1 MPGKPNFPNRIL
13 YHGDNLPFLRGMNS
27 ETVHLIAT
35 DPPFNKNKDFHAT
48 PASLAEGAQFEDR
61 WSWRDDVQPEWLKS
75 IGEDYPEV
83 WVVIQAAKT
92 TYSDGMA
99 AFLCWLGVRLLE
111 MHRILRPDGSLYLH
125 IDHSAHA
132 WTKCLLDG
140 IFGRKQ
146 FRNEIVWRRTHSKNA
161 VESRYGVNHDTL
173 LYYVKSGKAPFNKKA
188 AMRPFEDVPAGYT
201 KDSNGRYYA
210 YSPVYGDGA
219 SKGDSGK
226 PAMFRG
232 VEYQCPKGRHW
243 RVPGGRKKGETTSAG
258 WARLDA
264 EGRMYVARGGKL
276 PMYIRYLDE
285 MAGIALDDVWPDI
298 PIPSVNEDMGY
309 PTQKPLALYER
320 IIKASSSSGDI
331 VLDPFCGCATTP
343 VAAERLG
350 RQWVGMDL
358 WDGAHQIVID
368 RLNDSRQLLTGIP
381 PDVAYS
387 TTPPRRTDT
396 GETAALQL
404 VTPVGRRQQRQPAPR
419 TQHKTL
425 LADIGAFCQ
434 GCGRDYNDDPRV
446 LEVDHIRPRSDD
458 GSDALDNLT
467 LLCPPCNRAK
477 ADKITLSGLQ
487 LQNRKEG
494 HLTPEREGNIRHGRG
509 GRPPARRR

>member
-1 MPGKPNFPNRIL
+1 MPGTPNFPNRIL
-13 YHGDNLPFLRGMNS
+13 YHGDNMDFLRGMNS

-75 IGEDYPEV
+75 ISEEYPEV

-132 WTKCLLDG
+132 WTKCMMDG

-173 LYYVKSGKAPFNKKA
+173 LYYVKSSKAPFNKRA

-219 SKGDSGK
+219 SKGDSGQ
-226 PAMFRG
+226 PATFRG

-264 EGRMYVARGGKL
+264 EGRMYLAPGGKL

-298 PIPSVNEDMGY
+298 PIPSINEDMGY

-320 IIKASSSSGDI
+320 IIKASSNPGDI
-331 VLDPFCGCATTP
+331 VRTRS
-343 VAAERLG
+343 AA
-350 RQWVGMDL
+350 
-358 WDGAHQIVID
+358 
-368 RLNDSRQLLTGIP
+368 
-381 PDVAYS
+381 
-387 TTPPRRTDT
+387 
-396 GETAALQL
+396 
-404 VTPVGRRQQRQPAPR
+404 APR
-419 TQHKTL
+419 
-425 LADIGAFCQ
+425 
-434 GCGRDYNDDPRV
+434 PR
-446 LEVDHIRPRSDD
+446 
-458 GSDALDNLT
+458 
-467 LLCPPCNRAK
+467 
-477 ADKITLSGLQ
+477 
-487 LQNRKEG
+487 
-494 HLTPEREGNIRHGRG
+494 
-509 GRPPARRR
+509 